1 MSPAHK
7 KVFLTG
13 ATGFLAA
20 HVLEVLV
27 ARGYNV
33 KVSVRSQA
41 KADYILS
48 NYSDKPVE
56 AVIVADIQDEHAFDS
71 ALENDKDITAV
82 IHTASPFF
90 TAKSDPLK
98 ELLDPAIK
106 GTTNVLKAIKQYAP
120 QVSQVVIT
128 SSFAAISNL
137 DKVND
142 PTFTHDESVWA
153 SVTWEQ
159 ATTDLSLSYRGSKK
173 FAEKAFWDFIEQ
185 EKPNFTGTTV
195 NPPIIYGPLVHN
207 VESIDK
213 INTSSKI
220 IYDLLHSKEAEDPLS
235 YSESAPLWVDVRDVA
250 LAHVVP
256 LEKPAETAGRRL
268 FTTPGFYTNQDVLDI
283 ANDQFP
289 ELKGKIPVGKPGTGK
304 RNIDKYARFEN
315 SKTNKILGIKYITLE
330 KSIVDTIKT
339 LLAINDKHGVTL

>member
-13 ATGFLAA
+13 ATGFLAS
-20 HVLEVLV
+20 HVLELLV

-33 KVSVRSQA
+33 KVSVRSQP
-41 KADYILS
+41 KANYILAK
-48 NYSDKPVE
+48 YSGKPVE
-56 AVIVADIQDEHAFDS
+56 AVIVPDIQEEHAFDA
-71 ALENDKDITAV
+71 ALQGDKEITAV
-82 IHTASPFF
+82 LHTASPFF
-90 TAKSDPLK
+90 AAKSDPFK

-106 GTTNVLKAIKQYAP
+106 GTTNVLKAIKQHAP

-137 DKVND
+137 DKQND
-142 PTFTHDESVWA
+142 PTFVHDESVWA

-159 ATTDLSLSYRGSKK
+159 ATTDLSYTYRGSKK

-195 NPPIIYGPLVHN
+195 NPPLIYGPLVQKVDN
-207 VESIDK
+207 IDK

-220 IYDLLHSKEAEDPLS
+220 VYDLLHSKEAENPLS
-235 YSESAPLWVDVRDVA
+235 YSENLSLWVDVRDVA

-256 LEKPAETAGRRL
+256 LEKPVEAAGRRL
-268 FTTPGFYTNQDVLDI
+268 FTTPGFYSNQDILDI
-283 ANDQFP
+283 ANEHFP
-289 ELKGKIPVGKPGTGK
+289 ELKGKIPVGNPGTGK
-304 RNIDKYARFEN
+304 RNAGKNAQFEN
-315 SKTNKILGIKYITLE
+315 SKTNTFLDIKYITLE
-330 KSIVDTIKT
+330 QSIVDTIKT
-339 LLAINDKHGVTL
+339 LLDINKKHGVTL